1 MSDRREQIL
10 EAALLLANES
20 GPGALSVRAVAER
33 AGIGAST
40 LRYYFPAQSDLAFA
54 VSERM
59 MLRTVPDL
67 NIEDSSLPP
76 HRRLAECAMQF
87 LPPSSDEA
95 PYQVSAWA
103 EQIGAGFGLN
113 AGEASRRLLERLYRL
128 GIGRFEAWL
137 GVLAAEGYVDEGEV
151 AEAASILSAACDGF
165 MLQLAAGEAD
175 LEQVRERLEALCI
188 LIVHGE
194 H

>member
-1 MSDRREQIL
+1 
-10 EAALLLANES
+10 
-20 GPGALSVRAVAER
+20 
-33 AGIGAST
+33 
-40 LRYYFPAQSDLAFA
+40 
-54 VSERM
+54 
-59 MLRTVPDL
+59 
-67 NIEDSSLPP
+67 
-76 HRRLAECAMQF
+76 MQF

>member
-1 MSDRREQIL
+1 MTDRREQIL
-10 EAALLLANES
+10 EAALQLAHES

-59 MLRTVPDL
+59 MLRTIPDL

-76 HRRLAECAMQF
+76 QQRLTECAMQF
-87 LPPSSDEA
+87 LSPSADEVSHL
-95 PYQVSAWA
+95 VSAWA
-103 EQIGAGFGLN
+103 EQIGAGFGPG

-137 GVLAAEGYVDEGEV
+137 GVLAAEGHVDEGEV
-151 AEAASILSAACDGF
+151 AETASILSAACDGF
-165 MLQLAAGEAD
+165 MLQLAAGEVD
-175 LEQVRERLEALCI
+175 LEQVRTRLEKLCT

-194 H
+194 Q